1 MIWDRRSKILYPF
14 ECKTTNIRGQNAQVN
29 MYARNRRTAKRLAFG
44 YFCRAG
50 VNVMAPIKV
59 RHMRDKP
66 LAIPVKQNKGTN

>member
-1 MIWDRRSKILYPF
+1 
-14 ECKTTNIRGQNAQVN
+14 